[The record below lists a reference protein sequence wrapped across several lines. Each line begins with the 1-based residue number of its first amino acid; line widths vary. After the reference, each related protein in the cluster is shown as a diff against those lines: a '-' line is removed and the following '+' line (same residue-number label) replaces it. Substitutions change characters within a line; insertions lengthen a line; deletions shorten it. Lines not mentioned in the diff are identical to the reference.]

1 MKKIYGLFALIYMLG
16 ICCVCSAADPISNK
30 TDNIIFNQNVLYL
43 DRDSDIYIKS
53 LQLLSNNKKNDL
65 ENFMQYRLAEIV
77 CASWDMIGSMNQ
89 SQKKTTM
96 EMLQNIKK
104 HTGSIGFKLEPATDP
119 TKFSKYLGPYNKEQI
134 TRANDILRSL
144 Q

>member
-1 MKKIYGLFALIYMLG
+1 MKTICGLFVLTYMSV
-16 ICCVCSAADPISNK
+16 ICCACCVAEPINNK
-30 TDNIIFNQNVLYL
+30 SDNIIFNQNVLYL

-53 LQLLSNNKKNDL
+53 LQLLNDNNKDEL

-77 CASWDMIGSMNQ
+77 CASWDMMGSMNQ

-96 EMLQNIKK
+96 KMLENIKK

-119 TKFSKYLGPYNKEQI
+119 TKFSKYLGPYNKELI
-134 TRANDILRSL
+134 ARANEILRNL